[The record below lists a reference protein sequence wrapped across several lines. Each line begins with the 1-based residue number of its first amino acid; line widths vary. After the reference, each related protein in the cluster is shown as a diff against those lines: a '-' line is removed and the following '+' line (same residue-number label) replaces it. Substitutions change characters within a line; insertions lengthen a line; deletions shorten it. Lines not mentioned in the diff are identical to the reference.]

1 MLFKYPQ
8 LLWSLWLLLIPIIIH
23 LLQFRKFKKT
33 AFTNVKLLQKVVAKS
48 QKSRSLKRWLL
59 LFTRMALFA
68 SLILAFAQPF
78 LMAPT
83 ALQEKSN
90 IIYLDNSF
98 SMQMRTENTSL
109 LEEAVQDLI
118 KHIPEDTPFTLFT
131 NDQEFADVEITA
143 IQNDLLQMA
152 YSPRQL
158 SLAEIMLKGN
168 SYASREVDRLNRLIL
183 VSDFQE
189 LMGYEGVD
197 SLSLSEVFY
206 LPVRSEKPEN
216 SSIDSAFI
224 ETENALDKKLVV
236 TLTGM
241 GVDET
246 IPVSLFNGAALIAKS
261 AVELKAD
268 STGTLTFTLPSNEKV
283 EGMLEIT
290 DTGLHYDNQLYFNL
304 NTRDKIHVLAI
315 GSQDDRF
322 LRKIYTDDTCEYTSI
337 KESDSALA
345 LIPGQDLILLNELPM
360 INGPFLDAIK
370 LFIEKGGSLV
380 VIPAMDMEVSAF
392 NALLANYNVSYS
404 AKVTMPHDITTIN
417 VENPLFKDVFEKK
430 VSNFNYPGVNSFY
443 PLNSSGS
450 DILNFENGAPFLTGK
465 KGLYIFSAPL
475 NESNSTFINSP
486 LVVPTLFSMAMKSR
500 QLPALYYIIGNETNV
515 DIPQVLGPDEIISV
529 RKDSYAFIPLQQVI
543 GEKTR
548 LRFQEDPKAAGNYNL
563 QHTNPARTL
572 SFNYSRNESDLRY
585 LDLELLGENRK
596 LSSIPA
602 LFADFEKAD
611 GVTSLWK
618 WFAIL
623 AVLFLMAEVIIQ
635 KTLK

>member
-59 LFTRMALFA
+59 LFARMALIA

-78 LMAPT
+78 LMAT
-83 ALQEKSN
+83 SALKQKNN

-131 NDQEFADVEITA
+131 NDQEFTDVEITE
-143 IQNDLLQMA
+143 IQNELLQMA

-168 SYASREVDRLNRLIL
+168 AYASGKADWINRLVL

-189 LMGYEGVD
+189 RMGDEGLD

-206 LPVRSEKPEN
+206 LPVRTEKPEN
-216 SSIDSAFI
+216 ISIDSAYI
-224 ETENALDKKLVV
+224 ETENILDKKLVI

-241 GVDET
+241 GVHET
-246 IPVSLFNGAALIAKS
+246 IPVSLYNGSELIAKS
-261 AVELKAD
+261 AVGLVSD
-268 STGTLTFTLPSNEKV
+268 STSTLIFTLPPNEKV
-283 EGMLEIT
+283 EGLLEIT

-304 NTRDKIHVLAI
+304 NTRDKIKVLVL
-315 GSQDDRF
+315 GSQDDLF

-337 KESDSALA
+337 KDTDSALA
-345 LIPGQDLILLNELPM
+345 LIPGQDLILLNELPS
-360 INGPFLDAIK
+360 INRPFLEAIK
-370 LFIEKGGSLV
+370 LFLEKGGSLV
-380 VIPAMDMEVSAF
+380 IIPAMDMEVSDF
-392 NALLANYNVSYS
+392 NALLATYNLSYTG
-404 AKVTMPHDITTIN
+404 KVTMAHDITNIN
-417 VENPLFKDVFEKK
+417 VGNPLFKDVFEKK

-443 PLNSSGS
+443 PLNSIGS

-465 KGLYIFSAPL
+465 QGLYVFSAPL
-475 NESNSTFINSP
+475 NKTNSTFVNSP

-500 QLPALYYIIGNETNV
+500 QLPALYYIIGNENNV

-529 RKDSYAFIPLQQVI
+529 KKDAYAFIPLQQVI

-548 LRFQEDPKAAGNYNL
+548 LRFQEDPKASGNYHL
-563 QHTNPARTL
+563 QNTSPARTL
-572 SFNYSRNESDLRY
+572 SFNYSRDESHLRY
-585 LDLELLGENRK
+585 LNLELLGKNSTI
-596 LSSIPA
+596 SSIPA
-602 LFADFEKAD
+602 LFTDFKKAD